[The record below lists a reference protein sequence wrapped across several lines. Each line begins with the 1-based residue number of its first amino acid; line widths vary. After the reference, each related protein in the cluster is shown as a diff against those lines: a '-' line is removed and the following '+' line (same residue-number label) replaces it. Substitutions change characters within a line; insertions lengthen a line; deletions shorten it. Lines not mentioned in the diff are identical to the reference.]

1 MTPPNARCMT
11 ERETMNLLTR
21 YEQSIARVDKNH
33 ALVVGILSAVTL
45 AWMVFR
51 VVVLGL
57 SAIAFSS
64 YGVSAFS
71 LVFSFLWTLV
81 IGALAA
87 FNAYVFLRRY
97 RQP

>member
-1 MTPPNARCMT
+1 
-11 ERETMNLLTR
+11 MNLLTR
-21 YEQSIARVDKNH
+21 YEQSISRIDKNY
-33 ALVVGILSAVTL
+33 ALVIGILSAITAV
-45 AWMVFR
+45 WMVFR
-51 VVVLGL
+51 LVMLGL

-71 LVFSFLWTLV
+71 LAISFVWTLA
-81 IGALAA
+81 ILALAA